1 MKLEKALSVM
11 EKDTNSQDTEEE
23 DCSPV
28 KKKTKHENRTPHN
41 ESLDESDE
49 SDQDNQSDGEIMN
62 GN

>member
-1 MKLEKALSVM
+1 M
-11 EKDTNSQDTEEE
+11 EKDTNSQDTEED